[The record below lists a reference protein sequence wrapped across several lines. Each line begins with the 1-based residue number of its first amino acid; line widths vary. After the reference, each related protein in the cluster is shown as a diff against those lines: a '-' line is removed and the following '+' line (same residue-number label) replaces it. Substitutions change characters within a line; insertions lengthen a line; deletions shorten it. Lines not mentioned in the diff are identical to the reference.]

1 MPQQATR
8 PPTEADRRHVQQ
20 IIDRHAMELP
30 EGVRRIEFAFGE
42 DWTGY
47 PAVYVNLFVDPNMQP
62 TKEKIRQLNDYI
74 KILHNDIIETE
85 IGFWPYSRTFEDEQ
99 PR

>member
-47 PAVYVNLFVDPNMQP
+47 PAV
-62 TKEKIRQLNDYI
+62 E
-74 KILHNDIIETE
+74 
-85 IGFWPYSRTFEDEQ
+85 
-99 PR
+99 